1 MGKMIDFSDC
11 AIDTSSKYEG
21 SDQKIG
27 IIYHDSRYM
36 LKLSDRI
43 STEDRNDLNSSY
55 SNSIYS
61 EYVCCH
67 ILDALGF
74 EVQETLLGTIS
85 RNAEDGGIKEVPVVA
100 CKNFVP
106 DGYELIEFK
115 KIESALVLEHK
126 PPRVPALDDIYKVF
140 SSDNA
145 FFSKEKGM
153 EYMKNY
159 WDVFVLDALLGN
171 FDRHAD
177 NWGYLINK
185 VTKEIKL
192 APIYDCGSCLYPQL
206 ADEQLENIMN
216 SDEEIEARIYKFPN
230 ACLTI
235 GRKKVNYFDIMTS
248 GINIDLSNAILRTVP
263 KIDLCKIEDVIDNV
277 EEISDIRK
285 KFYKFILRERY
296 DKILKVAFNKVQKL
310 DSKLLSE
317 NTYEDTYWQVRGH
330 R

>member
-1 MGKMIDFSDC
+1 MIDFSDC

-55 SNSIYS
+55 SNS
-61 EYVCCH
+61 
-67 ILDALGF
+67 
-74 EVQETLLGTIS
+74 
-85 RNAEDGGIKEVPVVA
+85 
-100 CKNFVP
+100 
-106 DGYELIEFK
+106 
-115 KIESALVLEHK
+115 
-126 PPRVPALDDIYKVF
+126 
-140 SSDNA
+140 
-145 FFSKEKGM
+145 
-153 EYMKNY
+153 
-159 WDVFVLDALLGN
+159 
-171 FDRHAD
+171 
-177 NWGYLINK
+177 
-185 VTKEIKL
+185 
-192 APIYDCGSCLYPQL
+192 
-206 ADEQLENIMN
+206 
-216 SDEEIEARIYKFPN
+216 IYKFPN

-296 DKILKVAFNKVQKL
+296 DKILKVAFNKVQKFSNL
-310 DSKLLSE
+310 
-317 NTYEDTYWQVRGH
+317 
-330 R
+330 